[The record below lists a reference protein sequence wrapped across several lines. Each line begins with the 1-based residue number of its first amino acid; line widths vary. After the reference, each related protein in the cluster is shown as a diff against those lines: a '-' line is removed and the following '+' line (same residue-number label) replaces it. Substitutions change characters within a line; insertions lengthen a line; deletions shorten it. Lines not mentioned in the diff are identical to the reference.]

1 MILLMPVSAI
11 SDPSPSEAFDFIENG
26 MNEDAMI
33 SVVGECVVDYE
44 GRTNSFLPAGERL
57 VVLKPDG
64 TLLVHRKTKRTPV
77 NWQPPGC
84 IHQPRVEEEKLYIQ
98 SSRRDPEEIVD
109 IEFRT
114 VLQVTAMNL
123 TDGKD
128 LELTGTE
135 EDLRQ
140 RILADPDLIE
150 EGFMPQDTER
160 WNIAGPADIY
170 GEDADGRPVIVE
182 LKRRRVGPD
191 AVSQLKRYVD
201 EFVRE
206 TGHDKVRGILVAESL
221 SSNAKEL
228 AKREG
233 LEFIPLEPPEET
245 VTGTTSTLNDFASE

>member
-1 MILLMPVSAI
+1 MAVSTVSA
-11 SDPSPSEAFDFIENG
+11 PSPSEARDLIERG
-26 MNEDAMI
+26 IDDGDMI
-33 SVVGECVVDYE
+33 TVVGECVVDYE

-64 TLLVHRKTKRTPV
+64 TLLVHRSRKRTPV

-84 IHQPRVEEEKLYIQ
+84 IHQARVEDGDLHIQ
-98 SSRRDPEEIVD
+98 STRRDPEEVVD
-109 IEFRT
+109 IEFRSIH
-114 VLQVTAMNL
+114 QVSVMDL
-123 TDGKD
+123 RDGKQ
-128 LELTGTE
+128 LELVGTE
-135 EDLRQ
+135 EDPRQ
-140 RILADPDLIE
+140 RILADPSVIE

-170 GEDADGRPVIVE
+170 GEEGNGRPVIVE

-206 TGHDKVRGILVAESL
+206 TDLERVRGILVAESL
-221 SSNAKEL
+221 TDNAREI

-233 LEFIPLEPPEET
+233 LEFIPLEPPEES
-245 VTGTTSTLNDFASE
+245 VSGTTSTLSDFSAGG